1 MPITNKA
8 TITLW
13 NEEKGFG
20 FATANGIKYF
30 VHISALGHP
39 VRPPKI
45 GDTIIICSFGK
56 TEKGA
61 KIEKGILEGVVSRE
75 EQADSTPVRKN
86 YRKAKKSKIAV
97 IVAICIALAFAFDIY
112 VVYTTPDD
120 APRKKKVCLLK
131 ENPAETPC
139 CKVHLRQRSPAGLLC
154 HQERRNKA
162 LRTKDWQNFCEMEF

>member
-8 TITLW
+8 TVTQW

-20 FATANGIKYF
+20 FATANGTKYF
-30 VHISALGHP
+30 VHISALGHL
-39 VRPPKI
+39 VRPPKV

-61 KIEKGILEGVVSRE
+61 RIEKGILEGVASRE

-97 IVAICIALAFAFDIY
+97 IVAISIALAFAFDIY

-131 ENPAETPC
+131 ENPAEKEYTSRLHVAKYICDNDRLPSYY
-139 CKVHLRQRSPAGLLC
+139 V
-154 HQERRNKA
+154 
-162 LRTKDWQNFCEMEF
+162 TKSEGIKLY

>member
-8 TITLW
+8 TITQW

-20 FATANGIKYF
+20 FATANGTKYF

-39 VRPPKI
+39 VRPPRV
-45 GDTIIICSFGK
+45 GDTIIICNFGK

-86 YRKAKKSKIAV
+86 YRKAKKSKIA
-97 IVAICIALAFAFDIY
+97 IIAAICIALAFAFDIY

-131 ENPAETPC
+131 ENPAEKEYTSRL
-139 CKVHLRQRSPAGLLC
+139 HPA
-154 HQERRNKA
+154 RKKSA
-162 LRTKDWQNFCEMEF
+162 Y

>member
-8 TITLW
+8 TVTQW

-39 VRPPKI
+39 VRPPKV

-61 KIEKGILEGVVSRE
+61 RIEKGILEGVASRE
-75 EQADSTPVRKN
+75 EQVASSPVRKN

-112 VVYTTPDD
+112 VVTRPTKMHP
-120 APRKKKVCLLK
+120 ATKKSAC
-131 ENPAETPC
+131 
-139 CKVHLRQRSPAGLLC
+139 
-154 HQERRNKA
+154 
-162 LRTKDWQNFCEMEF
+162 